1 MSKKIIFVGPSGA
14 GKTTLRKLFFEGEN
28 SNKLLEYA
36 LEPTYGEESLILR
49 LPGINEDIGIFDL
62 AGQENE
68 RWLSTDEKSIFL
80 ETKVILVIIDITSSL
95 DEIVN
100 FIKKVLKV
108 RNNLTPE
115 TMIYVLLH
123 KIDLATPKRIS
134 EIKAGINAAFSAE
147 KLIKFIFTSLKKK
160 YFTQTFSYFIEIMK
174 TCISDESSE
183 ESLMFNVIDESVKL
197 VFLINED
204 IVLPRGNLHEKLNR
218 PETLVKYLVESL
230 ALKGHLQIEIVNN
243 QELVSLTDKGKDY
256 FKNVL
261 KSFSKSSFDKIQT
274 ELDLS
279 ELTAEKKLPPFLG
292 AFIADKDGR
301 TLIKIELFE
310 DALEKYLITDAQ
322 HDPDTVPVDLD
333 LIPMFVSALEKF
345 SLELNIQD
353 LSGFGLKGSNLG
365 MHIFSYDKFTVT
377 FFMNPNVN
385 IEPVVHKIDNYF
397 RNMFEEYQD
406 DFDLSLTTGQID
418 QLFPLMDIGKKW
430 LEELNDTYNNMI
442 IKLEIYDLENAQEL
456 YNKID
461 DLFSR
466 ASVKYSLTLERIKK
480 MKVNLMKAILENDYE
495 ELKKIAQITQDLS
508 AKYT

>member
-1 MSKKIIFVGPSGA
+1 VGPSGA

-100 FIKKVLKV
+100 FIKKVLEV
-108 RNNLTPE
+108 RNDLTPE

-134 EIKAGINAAFSAE
+134 EINLGINAAFSVE
-147 KLIKFIFTSLKKK
+147 KLIKFIFTSLNKK

>member
-1 MSKKIIFVGPSGA
+1 VGPSGA

-49 LPGINEDIGIFDL
+49 LPGISEDIGIFDL

-68 RWLSTDEKSIFL
+68 RWFNTNENSIFIKT
-80 ETKVILVIIDITSSL
+80 EVILVILDITASL
-95 DEIVN
+95 DEILT
-100 FIKKVLKV
+100 FIKKVLEV
-108 RNNLTPE
+108 RTNLTPK
-115 TMIYVLLH
+115 TVIYVLLH
-123 KIDLATPKRIS
+123 KIDLVTQKRIRD
-134 EIKAGINAAFSAE
+134 INAGINGAFPAE
-147 KLIKFIFTSLKKK
+147 NDIKFLFTSLKKK

-174 TCISDESSE
+174 TCISDQESE

-197 VFLINED
+197 VFLINEE
-204 IVLPRGNLHEKLNR
+204 IVVPRGNLHEKINR
-218 PETLVKYLVESL
+218 PETLVKYLVDSL
-230 ALKGHLQIEIVNN
+230 VLKGHLQTEVVEN
-243 QELVSLTDKGKDY
+243 QEVVSLTDKGKDY
-256 FKNVL
+256 FKDVF

-274 ELDLS
+274 EIDLS
-279 ELTAEKKLPPFLG
+279 ELAKEDTLPPFLG

-310 DALEKYLITDAQ
+310 NALEKYLITDIQ
-322 HDPDTVPVDLD
+322 NDPDRVPVDLD
-333 LIPMFVSALEKF
+333 LIPMFISALEKF

-365 MHIFSYDKFTVT
+365 MHIFSYNKFTVT

-385 IEPVVHKIDNYF
+385 IEPVIHKIDNYF
-397 RNMFEEYQD
+397 RNMFEEYRD
-406 DFDLSLTTGQID
+406 DFESSLTTGQID
-418 QLFPLMDIGKKW
+418 QLFPLMDLGKEW
-430 LEELNDTYNNMI
+430 LEKLNNTYNNMI
-442 IKLEIYDLENAQEL
+442 INLEIYDLENAQGL

-461 DLFSR
+461 ELFNR
-466 ASVKYSLTLERIKK
+466 ANVKYSLTLERIKK
-480 MKVNLMKAILENDYE
+480 LKVNLMKAILENDYE